1 MDSFQSGPQQE
12 ASSGLDRRGVMRGAT
27 QLGLAGLAAGVVLGA
42 AEPAVAAAPR
52 RDGAVAKAAPAEAA
66 GPHEPLVVHVRDASK
81 GELDVFHGERHHRVV
96 DRELAAALLRHTR

>member
-1 MDSFQSGPQQE
+1 MNDSQRPQRE
-12 ASSGLDRRGVMRGAT
+12 APSGLDRRGVMRGAT
-27 QLGLAGLAAGVVLGA
+27 QLGLAGLAAGVVVGA

-52 RDGAVAKAAPAEAA
+52 RDEAVAKAPAEAA

-81 GELDVFHGERHHRVV
+81 GELDVFHGERHHHVV